1 MDGHN
6 YGYNLPISEKTKMVP
21 WEEKVR
27 IVEEIKSDFRFK
39 EYIFGCLNCGVCT
52 ASCPSNRFFDL
63 LPTGDRPEVLRGR
76 CGGPL
81 RYDARIHLGL
91 LSMLYLLDQVPLCE

>member
-1 MDGHN
+1 MDGHI

-27 IVEEIKSDFRFK
+27 IVEEVKSDFRFK

-52 ASCPSNRFFDL
+52 ASCPSNRFFDYS
-63 LPTGDRPEVLRGR
+63 PGRSSRGSWR
-76 CGGPL
+76 KMW
-81 RYDARIHLGL
+81 RS
-91 LSMLYLLDQVPLCE
+91 SMI

>member
-1 MDGHN
+1 MDGHI

-27 IVEEIKSDFRFK
+27 IVEEVKSDFRFK

-52 ASCPSNRFFDL
+52 ASCP
-63 LPTGDRPEVLRGR
+63 PTGSLTIPLGRSSRG
-76 CGGPL
+76 
-81 RYDARIHLGL
+81 
-91 LSMLYLLDQVPLCE
+91 S